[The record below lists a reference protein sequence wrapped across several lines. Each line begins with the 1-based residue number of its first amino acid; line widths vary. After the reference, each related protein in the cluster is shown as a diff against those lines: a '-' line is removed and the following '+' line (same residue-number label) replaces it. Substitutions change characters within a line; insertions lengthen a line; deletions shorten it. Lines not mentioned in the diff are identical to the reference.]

1 MLRRGNAKDL
11 RKGMHFKNKCGRQFS
26 DVLPNC
32 LLIANVVSHDFISPM
47 ASAFVV
53 IPWSGAESLRGALA
67 YLVRRT
73 RGQRLAP
80 RILLQRLFGNV
91 LGRLARVQ
99 KRV

>member
-47 ASAFVV
+47 ASAFVI

-73 RGQRLAP
+73 RGQRLVP